1 MKKGW
6 MILLLVSLGLNL
18 GLGMRLVR
26 LGHPLALPEVTDGG
40 GPGGPRWERPAP
52 GDSTGWRQFMGRRL
66 EHLAARLDLR
76 PDQIVTF
83 QAAQRTTGRDMRQK
97 RHELFEIRARLRNLT
112 SAEAIDRQAVRTAMA
127 EMARRQAEMDS
138 LAAETLLDELEVLD
152 PEQRDRYLDFLPEAG
167 GRRGGRGQSGRNPPG
182 R

>member
-1 MKKGW
+1 MRKGW

-18 GLGMRLVR
+18 GLGLRLVR
-26 LGHPLALPEVTDGG
+26 LPHPLALPEVTAGG
-40 GPGGPRWERPAP
+40 SRSGQRWERPAP
-52 GDSTGWRQFMGRRL
+52 GDSMGWRQFMGRRL
-66 EHLAARLDLR
+66 EHLATRLDLR
-76 PDQIVTF
+76 PDQIATF
-83 QAAQRTTGRDMRQK
+83 ESAQKTTGRNLRQK
-97 RHELFEIRARLRNLT
+97 RHQLAEIRGRLRDLT
-112 SAEAIDRQAVRTAMA
+112 AAEAIDRQAVRAAMA

-167 GRRGGRGQSGRNPPG
+167 GQRGGRSHSGRKPPG